1 MTSLD
6 LVAER
11 ADRRAW
17 LGLVIVLGPVAL
29 VAMDGSVLYLAMPS
43 ITSAITP
50 STDQALWILD
60 IYGFV
65 VSSLLIAFGNL
76 GDRYGRLKF
85 LVTGAVVFGAGS
97 AGAAFAPNPEIL
109 IACRA
114 LMGLGGA
121 TLLPAGLAI
130 IGNLF
135 HNPKQRSQAIGI
147 FAATFAAGFAAGP
160 VIGGLLLSRF
170 DWGAVFLI
178 NIPVVVLFVVFAPVL
193 LREVRTSNPGRVDA
207 LSVVLSAVGI
217 LLAVYS
223 IKTAAAEG
231 FSLSQIAIGVVGVA
245 VLVWFARRQLTLE
258 YPLLDLRLFKDHV
271 FAVAILTGLLSLVA
285 WAAAGYLSG
294 MYLQS
299 VLGYSVLTAALLAL
313 PGAAVLTAACI
324 GASGVV
330 DRIGKRSALI
340 ASHFFMGFGLLL
352 LLLTTTEHGV
362 AAFIASSVVTG
373 VGYGFSFSLVADTA
387 VAAVPAERAGSAAS
401 IAETSNELGNA
412 LGISLLG
419 SLAALLFRLTGPD
432 AAGTLDETLD
442 TRGLSPATAEEAK
455 EAFLTGLHVAVG
467 VASALCLALG
477 ILALR
482 WVPKEETPPSE
493 PTPDPESMTATH

>member
-1 MTSLD
+1 MTSHD

-17 LGLVIVLGPVAL
+17 LGLAVVLGPVAL

-65 VSSLLIAFGNL
+65 VSSLLIAFGSL

-85 LVTGAVVFGAGS
+85 LLSGAVVFGIGS
-97 AGAAFAPNPEIL
+97 VGAAFSTSPEVL

-130 IGNLF
+130 ISNLF
-135 HNPKQRSQAIGI
+135 LNPRQRSQAIGI
-147 FAATFAAGFAAGP
+147 FAATFAAGFAVGP

-170 DWGAVFLI
+170 DWGSVFLI
-178 NIPVVVLFVVFAPVL
+178 NIPVVVLFLAFAPVL
-193 LREVRTSNPGRVDA
+193 LREVRTTNPGRVDA

-217 LLAVYS
+217 LLVVYS
-223 IKTAAAEG
+223 VKSAAAEG
-231 FSLSQIAIGVVGVA
+231 FSSTQAVTGVVGLA
-245 VLVWFARRQLTLE
+245 ILVWFVRRQFRLE

-271 FAVAILTGLLSLVA
+271 FTVAILTGLLSLVA
-285 WAAAGYLSG
+285 WAAAGYLTG
-294 MYLQS
+294 IYLQS
-299 VLGYSVLTAALLAL
+299 VLGYSVLAAALLVL
-313 PGAAVLTAACI
+313 PGAAVLTTACI

-330 DRIGKRSALI
+330 ERIGMRSALI
-340 ASHFFMGFGLLL
+340 ASHFFMGVGLLL

-401 IAETSNELGNA
+401 IAEMSNELGNA

-419 SLAALLFRLTGPD
+419 SLAALCFRLGGPD
-432 AAGTLDETLD
+432 VAGTLNETLD
-442 TRGLSPATAEEAK
+442 APGLSAATIAEAED
-455 EAFLTGLHVAVG
+455 AFMTGLHVAVG
-467 VASALCLALG
+467 VASLLCLALG
-477 ILALR
+477 VLALR
-482 WVPKEETPPSE
+482 WVPKEQKEDSAETE
-493 PTPDPESMTATH
+493 AVAATQ

>member
-6 LVAER
+6 LAVER

-17 LGLVIVLGPVAL
+17 LGLLVVLGPVAL
-29 VAMDGSVLYLAMPS
+29 VAMDGSVLYLAMPG

-76 GDRYGRLKF
+76 GDRYGRLRF
-85 LVTGAVVFGAGS
+85 LLGGAAVFGAGS
-97 AGAAFAPNPEIL
+97 VGAAFSPNAEAL

-121 TLLPAGLAI
+121 TLLPSGLAI
-130 IGNLF
+130 ISSLF
-135 HNPKQRSQAIGI
+135 HDPRQRSRAIGI
-147 FAATFAAGFAAGP
+147 FAATFAAGFAVGP
-160 VIGGLLLSRF
+160 VLGGLLLSRF
-170 DWGAVFLI
+170 DWGVVFLI
-178 NIPVVVLFVVFAPVL
+178 NIPVVVLFLAFAPVL
-193 LREVRTSNPGRVDA
+193 LREVRTTRPGRVDA

-217 LLAVYS
+217 LLTVHS
-223 IKTAAAEG
+223 VKSAAAEG
-231 FSLSQIAIGVVGVA
+231 FSPTQAVTGVVGLA
-245 VLVWFARRQLTLE
+245 VLVWFVRRQLTLE

-271 FAVAILTGLLSLVA
+271 FTVAILTGLLSLVA
-285 WAAAGYLSG
+285 WAAAGYLTG
-294 MYLQS
+294 VYLQS
-299 VLGYSVLTAALLAL
+299 VLGYGVLAAALLVL
-313 PGAAVLTAACI
+313 PGAAVLTVACV
-324 GASGVV
+324 GASAVV
-330 DRIGKRSALI
+330 ERIGMRSALI
-340 ASHFFMGFGLLL
+340 ASHFFMGTGLLL

-401 IAETSNELGNA
+401 LAEMSNELGNA

-419 SLAALLFRLTGPD
+419 SLAALCFRLTGPGV
-432 AAGTLDETLD
+432 AGTLDETLD
-442 TRGLSPATAEEAK
+442 APALTAGTVAEAK
-455 EAFLTGLHVAVG
+455 DAFLTGLHVAIG
-467 VASALCLALG
+467 AASLLCLALG
-477 ILALR
+477 VLALR
-482 WVPKEETPPSE
+482 WVPKEPKAQAGKVPG
-493 PTPDPESMTATH
+493 PR